1 MVIFHFQFK
10 MFIKIQ
16 VKCLRFLMKHSL
28 ICHQFLQVMM
38 DLALS
43 ISLPKLTGNPNRNQ
57 IFHGNYRRKKTM
69 EFGKQM
75 L

>member
-1 MVIFHFQFK
+1 MNRSF
-10 MFIKIQ
+10 
-16 VKCLRFLMKHSL
+16 